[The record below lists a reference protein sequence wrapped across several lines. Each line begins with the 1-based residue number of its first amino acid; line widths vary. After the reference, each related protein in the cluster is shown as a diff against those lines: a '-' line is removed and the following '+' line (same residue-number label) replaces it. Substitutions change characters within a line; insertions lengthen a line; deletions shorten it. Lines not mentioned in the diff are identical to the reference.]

1 MNKYNETISVL
12 EEKLITLINRL
23 KENHLNID
31 QLTKKSKIL
40 ETNEVTL
47 KIKIAELEKQNK
59 SLIIANKMLGGK
71 EGKAITKRKI
81 DKLISEVEGCIFQ
94 LSEIRNT

>member
-12 EEKLITLINRL
+12 EEKVITLINRL
-23 KENHLNID
+23 KENHLTID
-31 QLTKKSKIL
+31 QLTKKLKIL
-40 ETNEVTL
+40 ENNEAIL
-47 KIKIAELEKQNK
+47 KIKLAELEKQNK
-59 SLIIANKMLGGK
+59 SMVIANKMLGGK
-71 EGKAITKRKI
+71 EGKAFTKRKI